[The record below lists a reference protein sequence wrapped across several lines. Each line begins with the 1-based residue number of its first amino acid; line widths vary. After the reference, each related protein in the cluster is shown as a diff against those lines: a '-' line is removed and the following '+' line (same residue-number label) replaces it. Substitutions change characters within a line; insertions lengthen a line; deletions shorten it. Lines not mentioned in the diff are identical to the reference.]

1 MDKLDAQTDEEWYN
15 AVQNNLGLNA
25 REEAP
30 VNSRCYLKTNN
41 KMLLFLKL
49 FPEENYPDKKQVN
62 AAGNRSIIFYRFP
75 CRFHFTA
82 PVNII
87 KNKN

>member
-49 FPEENYPDKKQVN
+49 FPEENYP
-62 AAGNRSIIFYRFP
+62 
-75 CRFHFTA
+75 
-82 PVNII
+82 
-87 KNKN
+87 